1 MDDVRAVMDATGMQE
16 AIIFGIS
23 EGGSLASLF
32 AAHHPERCQG
42 LVLYGAFAKFTSWF
56 PTDEAL
62 EGLFQYIDTAWGSG
76 ESLPMFAPSMVGDA
90 AFQQWWGKFERL
102 GANPGAATEIMRMNS
117 EIDITDVLPTI
128 RVPTLVLH
136 RTEDVNV
143 DVIGGRM
150 LADLIPNARL
160 LEYPSS
166 DHILFVGESGDEI
179 TSAIETFVT
188 GSTSAPRLDRVL
200 ATVLFTDIVGST
212 AKAEAMGDRAWNDLI
227 SVHDKIVRQ
236 EIARFRGRE
245 VKSLGDGFLTTFD
258 GPARAIH
265 CAQAICRGVAQ
276 IGLDVRIGVHT
287 GEVEIAGDDIRGI
300 AVNIASRVSELG
312 SEADVLVSRT
322 VKDLVAGS
330 GIQFSSFGTH
340 KLKGVPDEWAVYKSE
355 F

>member
-1 MDDVRAVMDATGMQE
+1 MHLLQIPSNFR
-16 AIIFGIS
+16 
-23 EGGSLASLF
+23 
-32 AAHHPERCQG
+32 
-42 LVLYGAFAKFTSWF
+42 TS
-56 PTDEAL
+56 P
-62 EGLFQYIDTAWGSG
+62 
-76 ESLPMFAPSMVGDA
+76 
-90 AFQQWWGKFERL
+90 
-102 GANPGAATEIMRMNS
+102 
-117 EIDITDVLPTI
+117 
-128 RVPTLVLH
+128 
-136 RTEDVNV
+136 
-143 DVIGGRM
+143 
-150 LADLIPNARL
+150 
-160 LEYPSS
+160 
-166 DHILFVGESGDEI
+166 
-179 TSAIETFVT
+179 
-188 GSTSAPRLDRVL
+188 LDRVL